1 MNNDFELM
9 LQLHAEEGESIVV
22 DTAPSEPSAPS
33 HESNDVPVTRDGQ
46 KASYG
51 LKVDPQTGRRS
62 VVMFGSAEE
71 DYAPQQQA
79 EQQEQQP
86 PQQQAQP
93 QQEQQQP
100 AQQDILFNGAS
111 NENIVPYRDTA
122 ELMQAIQSGQVDERR
137 IPMEQAFA
145 YANYKQQMIAEQQ
158 RAMAERQAQ
167 QQPQQEESRRDFF
180 YKIDELARAAA
191 LRDIGLS
198 EEQMATAEYSDDD
211 DIVKRAA
218 QYETSMAW
226 HRNAI
231 MAQVQAEQQR
241 AIAEQAQV
249 RQLYGD
255 IDNKV
260 AEYRRLEPEFDNINI
275 MMNNYYT
282 ELPYNEAVKYAT
294 AIKAYQQ
301 GNISEQQAQA
311 LQEYY
316 DKTRVAY
323 YAKKNNLGTLN
334 NPSPRA
340 PQVERPGSST
350 QGYDDNPVT
359 AEQLR
364 NATDYRARR
373 ELISRILEKR
383 QHR

>member
-22 DTAPSEPSAPS
+22 DTAPSEPPTP
-33 HESNDVPVTRDGQ
+33 SNDVPVTKDGQ

-62 VVMFGSAEE
+62 VVMFGGEE
-71 DYAPQQQA
+71 ETPQA
-79 EQQEQQP
+79 EPQEQQV

-93 QQEQQQP
+93 QQEVPQP
-100 AQQDILFNGAS
+100 NQQDILFNGTS

-145 YANYKQQMIAEQQ
+145 YANYKQQLMQQAMQQQQPEQV
-158 RAMAERQAQ
+158 
-167 QQPQQEESRRDFF
+167 QPQQEESRIDFF
-180 YKIDELARAAA
+180 NKIDELARAAA

-211 DIVKRAA
+211 DIVNRAA

-231 MAQVQAEQQR
+231 MAQVQAEQER
-241 AIAEQAQV
+241 AMQQQAQV

-260 AEYRRLEPEFDNINI
+260 AEYRKTEPAFEQINV

-282 ELPYNEAVKYAT
+282 ELPYNEAVKYAN
-294 AIKAYQQ
+294 AIQAYQK
-301 GNISEQQAQA
+301 GNITQEQAQA

-323 YAKKNNLGTLN
+323 YAKKNNLGTIN
-334 NPSPRA
+334 NPSPRI
-340 PQVERPGSST
+340 PKVERPGSST
-350 QGYDDNPVT
+350 QDYDDNPVT

-373 ELISRILEKR
+373 ELIGRILQR

>member
-22 DTAPSEPSAPS
+22 DTAPSEPPTP
-33 HESNDVPVTRDGQ
+33 SNDVPVTKDGQ

-62 VVMFGSAEE
+62 VVMFGGEE
-71 DYAPQQQA
+71 DEAPQQQS
-79 EQQEQQP
+79 EQQEQEV
-86 PQQQAQP
+86 PQQQV
-93 QQEQQQP
+93 QQEQPP

-111 NENIVPYRDTA
+111 NKNIVPYRDTA

-145 YANYKQQMIAEQQ
+145 YANYKQQLMQQAMQQQQPEQV
-158 RAMAERQAQ
+158 
-167 QQPQQEESRRDFF
+167 QPQQEESRIDFF
-180 YKIDELARAAA
+180 NKIDELARAAA

-198 EEQMATAEYSDDD
+198 EEQMATAEYSDDG
-211 DIVKRAA
+211 DIVNRAA

-231 MAQVQAEQQR
+231 MAQVQAEQER
-241 AIAEQAQV
+241 AMQQQAQV

-260 AEYRRLEPEFDNINI
+260 AEYRKTEPAFEEINV

-294 AIKAYQQ
+294 AIQAYQQ
-301 GNISEQQAQA
+301 GNISVQQAQA

-334 NPSPRA
+334 NPSPRI
-340 PQVERPGSST
+340 PKVERPGSST

-364 NATDYRARR
+364 NVTDYRARR
-373 ELISRILEKR
+373 ELIGRILQR

>member
-22 DTAPSEPSAPS
+22 DTAPSEPPTP
-33 HESNDVPVTRDGQ
+33 SNDVPVTKDGQ

-62 VVMFGSAEE
+62 VVMFGGEE
-71 DYAPQQQA
+71 ETPQA
-79 EQQEQQP
+79 EPQEQQV

-93 QQEQQQP
+93 QQEVPQP
-100 AQQDILFNGAS
+100 NQQDILFNGAS

-145 YANYKQQMIAEQQ
+145 YANYKQQLMQQAMQQQQPEQV
-158 RAMAERQAQ
+158 
-167 QQPQQEESRRDFF
+167 QPQQEESRIDFF
-180 YKIDELARAAA
+180 NKIDELARAAA

-211 DIVKRAA
+211 DIVNRAA

-231 MAQVQAEQQR
+231 MVQVQAEQER
-241 AIAEQAQV
+241 AMQQQAQV

-260 AEYRRLEPEFDNINI
+260 AEYRKTEPAFEQINV

-294 AIKAYQQ
+294 AIQAYQQ
-301 GNISEQQAQA
+301 GNISVQQAQA

-334 NPSPRA
+334 NPSPRI
-340 PQVERPGSST
+340 PKVERPGSST

-373 ELISRILEKR
+373 ELIGRILQR

>member
-22 DTAPSEPSAPS
+22 DTAPSEPPTP
-33 HESNDVPVTRDGQ
+33 SNDVPVTKDGQ

-62 VVMFGSAEE
+62 VVMFGGEE
-71 DYAPQQQA
+71 ETPQA
-79 EQQEQQP
+79 EPQEQQV

-93 QQEQQQP
+93 QQEVPQP
-100 AQQDILFNGAS
+100 NQQDILFNGAS

-145 YANYKQQMIAEQQ
+145 YANYKQQLMQQAMQQQQPEQV
-158 RAMAERQAQ
+158 
-167 QQPQQEESRRDFF
+167 QPQQEESRIDFF
-180 YKIDELARAAA
+180 NKIDELARAAA

-211 DIVKRAA
+211 DIVNRAA

-231 MAQVQAEQQR
+231 MAQVQAEQER
-241 AIAEQAQV
+241 AMQQQAQV

-260 AEYRRLEPEFDNINI
+260 AEYRKTEPAFEQINV

-294 AIKAYQQ
+294 AIQAYQQ
-301 GNISEQQAQA
+301 GNISVQQAQA

-334 NPSPRA
+334 NPSPRI
-340 PQVERPGSST
+340 PKVERPGSST

-373 ELISRILEKR
+373 ELIGRILQR

>member
-22 DTAPSEPSAPS
+22 DTAPSEPPTP
-33 HESNDVPVTRDGQ
+33 SNDVPVTKDGQ

-62 VVMFGSAEE
+62 VVMFGGEE
-71 DYAPQQQA
+71 DEAPQQQS
-79 EQQEQQP
+79 EQQEQEV
-86 PQQQAQP
+86 PQQQV
-93 QQEQQQP
+93 QQEQP
-100 AQQDILFNGAS
+100 PVQQDILFNGAS

-145 YANYKQQMIAEQQ
+145 YANYKQQLMQQAMQQQQPEQV
-158 RAMAERQAQ
+158 
-167 QQPQQEESRRDFF
+167 QPQQEESRIDFF
-180 YKIDELARAAA
+180 NKIDELARAAA

-198 EEQMATAEYSDDD
+198 EEQMATAEYSDDG
-211 DIVKRAA
+211 DIVNRAA

-231 MAQVQAEQQR
+231 MAQVQAEQER
-241 AIAEQAQV
+241 AMQQQAQV

-260 AEYRRLEPEFDNINI
+260 AEYRKTEPAFEEINV

-294 AIKAYQQ
+294 AIQAYQQ
-301 GNISEQQAQA
+301 GNISVQQAQA

-334 NPSPRA
+334 NPSPRI
-340 PQVERPGSST
+340 PKVERPGSST

-364 NATDYRARR
+364 NVTDYRARR
-373 ELISRILEKR
+373 ELIGRILQR

>member
-9 LQLHAEEGESIVV
+9 LQLHAEEGENIVV

-33 HESNDVPVTRDGQ
+33 NDVPVTKDGQ

-62 VVMFGSAEE
+62 VVMFGSTE
-71 DYAPQQQA
+71 DETPQQQS
-79 EQQEQQP
+79 EQQEQEV
-86 PQQQAQP
+86 PQQQAQ
-93 QQEQQQP
+93 QEQQP
-100 AQQDILFNGAS
+100 AQQDILFDGAS
-111 NENIVPYRDTA
+111 NENIIPYRDTA

-145 YANYKQQMIAEQQ
+145 YANYKQQLMQQAMQQQQPEQV
-158 RAMAERQAQ
+158 
-167 QQPQQEESRRDFF
+167 QPQQEESRIDFF
-180 YKIDELARAAA
+180 NKIDELARAAA

-198 EEQMATAEYSDDD
+198 EEQMATAEYSDNDD
-211 DIVKRAA
+211 VVSRAA
-218 QYETSMAW
+218 KYETSMAW

-241 AIAEQAQV
+241 AMAEQAQV

-260 AEYRRLEPEFDNINI
+260 AEYRKNEPAFEQINV

-282 ELPYNEAVKYAT
+282 ELPYNEAVKYAN
-294 AIKAYQQ
+294 AIQAYQK
-301 GNISEQQAQA
+301 GNITQEQAQA

-323 YAKKNNLGTLN
+323 YAKKNNLGTIN
-334 NPSPRA
+334 NPSPRI
-340 PQVERPGSST
+340 PKVERPGSST

-373 ELISRILEKR
+373 ELIGRILQR

>member
-22 DTAPSEPSAPS
+22 DTAPSEPPTP
-33 HESNDVPVTRDGQ
+33 SNDVPVTKDGQ

-62 VVMFGSAEE
+62 VVMFGGEE
-71 DYAPQQQA
+71 ETPQA
-79 EQQEQQP
+79 EPQEQQV

-93 QQEQQQP
+93 QQEVPQP
-100 AQQDILFNGAS
+100 NQQDILFNGAS

-122 ELMQAIQSGQVDERR
+122 ELMQAIQSGQVDEHR

-145 YANYKQQMIAEQQ
+145 YANYKQQLMHQAMQQQQPEQV
-158 RAMAERQAQ
+158 
-167 QQPQQEESRRDFF
+167 QPQQEESRIDFF
-180 YKIDELARAAA
+180 NKIDELARAAA

-211 DIVKRAA
+211 DIVNRAA

-231 MAQVQAEQQR
+231 MAQVQAEQER
-241 AIAEQAQV
+241 AMQQQAQV

-260 AEYRRLEPEFDNINI
+260 AEYRKTEPAFEQINV

-294 AIKAYQQ
+294 AIQAYQQ
-301 GNISEQQAQA
+301 GNISVQQAQA

-334 NPSPRA
+334 NPSPRI
-340 PQVERPGSST
+340 PKVERPGSST

-373 ELISRILEKR
+373 ELIGRILQR

>member
-22 DTAPSEPSAPS
+22 DTAPSEPPTP
-33 HESNDVPVTRDGQ
+33 SNDVPVTKDGQ

-62 VVMFGSAEE
+62 VVMFGGEE
-71 DYAPQQQA
+71 DEAPQQQS
-79 EQQEQQP
+79 EQQEQEV
-86 PQQQAQP
+86 PQQQV
-93 QQEQQQP
+93 QQEQPP

-145 YANYKQQMIAEQQ
+145 YANYKQQLMQQAMQQQQPEQV
-158 RAMAERQAQ
+158 
-167 QQPQQEESRRDFF
+167 QPQQEESRIDFF
-180 YKIDELARAAA
+180 NKIDELARAAA

-198 EEQMATAEYSDDD
+198 EEQMATAEYSDDG
-211 DIVKRAA
+211 DIVNRAA

-231 MAQVQAEQQR
+231 MAQVQAEQER
-241 AIAEQAQV
+241 AMQQQAQV

-260 AEYRRLEPEFDNINI
+260 AEYRKTEPAFEEINV

-294 AIKAYQQ
+294 AIQAYQQ
-301 GNISEQQAQA
+301 GNISVQQAQA

-334 NPSPRA
+334 NPLPRI
-340 PQVERPGSST
+340 PKVERPGSST

-364 NATDYRARR
+364 NVTDYRARR
-373 ELISRILEKR
+373 ELIGRILQR

>member
-22 DTAPSEPSAPS
+22 DTAPSEPPTP
-33 HESNDVPVTRDGQ
+33 SNDVPVTKDGQ

-62 VVMFGSAEE
+62 VVMFGGEE
-71 DYAPQQQA
+71 ETPQA
-79 EQQEQQP
+79 EPQEQQV

-93 QQEQQQP
+93 QQEVPQP
-100 AQQDILFNGAS
+100 NQQDILFNGAS

-145 YANYKQQMIAEQQ
+145 YANYKQQMIQQ
-158 RAMAERQAQ
+158 AMQQQKVQQA
-167 QQPQQEESRRDFF
+167 QPQQEESRIDFF
-180 YKIDELARAAA
+180 NKIDELARAAA

-198 EEQMATAEYSDDD
+198 EEQMATAEYSDNDD
-211 DIVKRAA
+211 VVNRAA

-241 AIAEQAQV
+241 AMAEQAQV

-260 AEYRRLEPEFDNINI
+260 AEYRKNEPAFEEINV

-282 ELPYNEAVKYAT
+282 ELPYNEAVKYAN
-294 AIKAYQQ
+294 AIQAYQK
-301 GNISEQQAQA
+301 GNITQEQAQA

-334 NPSPRA
+334 NPSPRI

-364 NATDYRARR
+364 NANDYRVRR
-373 ELISRILEKR
+373 ELIGRILAR

>member
-22 DTAPSEPSAPS
+22 DTAPSEPPTP
-33 HESNDVPVTRDGQ
+33 SNDVPVTKDGQ

-62 VVMFGSAEE
+62 VVMFGGEEETPQAEPQE
-71 DYAPQQQA
+71 QQAPQQQV
-79 EQQEQQP
+79 QQE
-86 PQQQAQP
+86 
-93 QQEQQQP
+93 QQP

-145 YANYKQQMIAEQQ
+145 YANYKQQLMQQAMQQQQPEQV
-158 RAMAERQAQ
+158 
-167 QQPQQEESRRDFF
+167 QPQQEESRIDFF
-180 YKIDELARAAA
+180 NKIDELARAAA

-211 DIVKRAA
+211 DIVNRAA

-231 MAQVQAEQQR
+231 MAQVQAEQER
-241 AIAEQAQV
+241 AMQQQAQV

-260 AEYRRLEPEFDNINI
+260 AEYRKTEPAFEQINV

-282 ELPYNEAVKYAT
+282 ELPYNEAVKYAN
-294 AIKAYQQ
+294 AIQAYQK
-301 GNISEQQAQA
+301 GNITQEQAQA

-323 YAKKNNLGTLN
+323 YAKKNNLGTIN
-334 NPSPRA
+334 NPSDFFFMF
-340 PQVERPGSST
+340 VRPGSST
-350 QGYDDNPVT
+350 QDYDDNPVT

-373 ELISRILEKR
+373 ELIGRILQR

>member
-9 LQLHAEEGESIVV
+9 LQLHAEEGESIVADV
-22 DTAPSEPSAPS
+22 APSEPSAPS
-33 HESNDVPVTRDGQ
+33 NEVPVTKDGQ

-51 LKVDPQTGRRS
+51 LKLDPQTGRRS
-62 VVMFGSAEE
+62 VVMFGSASE
-71 DYAPQQQA
+71 DEAPQQQA
-79 EQQEQQP
+79 EQQEQQV
-86 PQQQAQP
+86 PQQQV
-93 QQEQQQP
+93 QQEQQPQP
-100 AQQDILFNGAS
+100 NQQNFLFDGAS
-111 NENIVPYRDTA
+111 NENIIPYRDTA

-145 YANYKQQMIAEQQ
+145 YANYKQQMIQQ
-158 RAMAERQAQ
+158 AMQQQKVQQA
-167 QQPQQEESRRDFF
+167 QPQQEESRIDFF
-180 YKIDELARAAA
+180 NKIDELARAAA

-198 EEQMATAEYSDDD
+198 EEQMATAEYSDNDD
-211 DIVKRAA
+211 VVNRAA

-241 AIAEQAQV
+241 AMAEQAQV

-260 AEYRRLEPEFDNINI
+260 AEYRKNEPAFEEINV

-282 ELPYNEAVKYAT
+282 ELPYNEAVKYAN
-294 AIKAYQQ
+294 AIQAYQK
-301 GNISEQQAQA
+301 GNITQEQAQA

-334 NPSPRA
+334 NPSPRI

-364 NATDYRARR
+364 NANDYRVRR
-373 ELISRILEKR
+373 ELIGRILAR

>member
-22 DTAPSEPSAPS
+22 DTAPSEPPTP
-33 HESNDVPVTRDGQ
+33 SNDVPVTKDGQ

-62 VVMFGSAEE
+62 VVMFGGEE
-71 DYAPQQQA
+71 ETPQA
-79 EQQEQQP
+79 EPQEQQV

-93 QQEQQQP
+93 QQEVPQP
-100 AQQDILFNGAS
+100 NQQDILFNGAS

-145 YANYKQQMIAEQQ
+145 YANYKQQLMQQAMQQQQPEQV
-158 RAMAERQAQ
+158 
-167 QQPQQEESRRDFF
+167 QPQQEESRIDFF
-180 YKIDELARAAA
+180 NKIDELARAAA

-211 DIVKRAA
+211 DIVNRAA

-231 MAQVQAEQQR
+231 MAQVQAEQER
-241 AIAEQAQV
+241 AMQQQAQV

-260 AEYRRLEPEFDNINI
+260 AEYRKTEPAFEQINV

-282 ELPYNEAVKYAT
+282 ELPYNEAVKYAN
-294 AIKAYQQ
+294 AIQAYQK
-301 GNISEQQAQA
+301 GNITQEQAQA

-323 YAKKNNLGTLN
+323 YAKKNNLGTIN
-334 NPSPRA
+334 NPSPRI
-340 PQVERPGSST
+340 PKVERPGSST
-350 QGYDDNPVT
+350 QDYDDNPVT

-373 ELISRILEKR
+373 ELIGRILQR